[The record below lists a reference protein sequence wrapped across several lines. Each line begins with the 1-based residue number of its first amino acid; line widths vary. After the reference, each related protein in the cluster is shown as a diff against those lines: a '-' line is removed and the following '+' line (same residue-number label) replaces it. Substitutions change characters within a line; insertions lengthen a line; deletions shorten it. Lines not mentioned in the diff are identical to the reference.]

1 MTSSLEEFARP
12 PENWTRRH
20 LLDLE
25 SLSAD
30 EINVVLDT
38 AFRLKR
44 ATNGCRGQAADP
56 ARPHVRESFLRELH
70 PHAQQLFA
78 GCPPVRG

>member
-1 MTSSLEEFARP
+1 MTNSLEEFARP

-44 ATNGCRGQAADP
+44 ATNGCRGKLPILQGRTSANIFFENST
-56 ARPHVRESFLRELH
+56 RT
-70 PHAQQLFA
+70 AQ
-78 GCPPVRG
+78 